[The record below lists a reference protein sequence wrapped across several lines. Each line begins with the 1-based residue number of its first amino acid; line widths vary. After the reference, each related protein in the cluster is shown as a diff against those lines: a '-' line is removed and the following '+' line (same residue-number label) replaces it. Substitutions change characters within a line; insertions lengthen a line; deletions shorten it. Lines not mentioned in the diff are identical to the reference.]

1 MPYAPAA
8 FVEERMRVIGLTGGI
23 ASGKSLVSQQL
34 AELGAT
40 VIDAD
45 RMGHEA
51 YRKDT
56 ETFRQVVDAFGQEIV
71 GADGEVDRKALGA
84 KVFAD
89 PSQRRRL
96 EEIVWPAMRRMME
109 ERLAEMRSQGTEVA
123 VLEAALLIEADWLPL
138 ADEVWLVTAT
148 PETARRRLMERNGL
162 NAEQAESRL
171 RAQLTNEKRR
181 PYADVAIEND
191 GTTEELRRAV
201 DEAWSKLEMR
211 VGLA

>member
-1 MPYAPAA
+1 
-8 FVEERMRVIGLTGGI
+8 MRVIGLTGGI
-23 ASGKSLVSQQL
+23 ASGKSLVSRQL
-34 AELGAT
+34 AERGAV

-45 RMGHEA
+45 KVAHEA
-51 YRKDT
+51 YRQGT
-56 ETFRQVVDAFGQEIV
+56 ETFQAVVDAFGSDVV

-89 PSQRRRL
+89 PEARQRL
-96 EEIVWPAMRRMME
+96 EAIVWPAMRRMME
-109 ERLAEMRSQGTEVA
+109 ERLAELRGQDTDVA

-138 ADEVWLVTAT
+138 ADEVWLVTAS

-162 NAEQAESRL
+162 TAEAAEARL

-181 PYADVAIEND
+181 SYADVVIEND
-191 GTTEELRRAV
+191 GSLEELRRAA
-201 DEAWSKLEMR
+201 DQAWSKLEMR

>member
-1 MPYAPAA
+1 
-8 FVEERMRVIGLTGGI
+8 MRVIGLTGGI

-34 AELGAT
+34 AERGAV

-45 RMGHEA
+45 KVGHEA
-51 YRKDT
+51 YRKGT
-56 ETFRQVVDAFGQEIV
+56 ETFQAVVDAFGSDVV

-89 PSQRRRL
+89 PEARQRL
-96 EEIVWPAMRRMME
+96 EAIVWPAMRRMME
-109 ERLAEMRSQGTEVA
+109 ERLAELRAQNTDVA

-138 ADEVWLVTAT
+138 ADEVWLVTAS
-148 PETARRRLMERNGL
+148 PETARRRLMKRNGL
-162 NAEQAESRL
+162 TAEAAEARL

-181 PYADVAIEND
+181 SYADVVIEND
-191 GTTEELRRAV
+191 GSRDELRRAAGQ
-201 DEAWSKLEMR
+201 AWSKLEMR

>member
-1 MPYAPAA
+1 
-8 FVEERMRVIGLTGGI
+8 MRVIGLTGGI

>member
-1 MPYAPAA
+1 
-8 FVEERMRVIGLTGGI
+8 MRVIGLTGGI

-109 ERLAEMRSQGTEVA
+109 ERLAELRSQGTEVA

-201 DEAWSKLEMR
+201 DEAWSKLEIR